1 MPHGNLPI
9 YEKTCYGSGMKTDY
23 EKAIEWLNKKAEK
36 AGGITDLGKTV
47 GAPAST
53 FFRVLK
59 GGSPPGADKLL
70 DWISQLGGKIV
81 FPDERM
87 EGYTLIPKVVAQAGA
102 GSSLITSDE
111 VLGMYAFRDDFL
123 RRVGVH
129 AKESVMLDVIGHS
142 MEPIESAIRTPS
154 SSISPSR
161 SCGTGTSSS
170 WASGRSCSSSAS
182 SAPRAAGCSSRK
194 TAISPTSWSKAR
206 ISKPSVSTG
215 GYAGSGGSSEGCPF
229 QRESTRHTPIP
240 AHRRSS
246 PPPLCSPRQ
255 PTHLPECGP
264 RKAPRRHGPPPGTA
278 QCGHA
283 LLFPSLSRIAGHSL
297 PPPASSPSAFLPS

>member
-1 MPHGNLPI
+1 
-9 YEKTCYGSGMKTDY
+9 MKTDY

-36 AGGITDLGKTV
+36 AGGITNLGKTV

-129 AKESVMLDVIGHS
+129 AKESVMLDVIGQ
-142 MEPIESAIRTPS
+142 A
-154 SSISPSR
+154 
-161 SCGTGTSSS
+161 TGLYRGDRAGFDTVRRRGMTADFS
-170 WASGRSCSSSAS
+170 WARS
-182 SAPRAAGCSSRK
+182 AGDYR
-194 TAISPTSWSKAR
+194 R
-206 ISKPSVSTG
+206 I
-215 GYAGSGGSSEGCPF
+215 YEN
-229 QRESTRHTPIP
+229 
-240 AHRRSS
+240 
-246 PPPLCSPRQ
+246 
-255 PTHLPECGP
+255 
-264 RKAPRRHGPPPGTA
+264 
-278 QCGHA
+278 
-283 LLFPSLSRIAGHSL
+283 LLG
-297 PPPASSPSAFLPS
+297 

>member
-1 MPHGNLPI
+1 
-9 YEKTCYGSGMKTDY
+9 MKTDY
-23 EKAIEWLNKKAEK
+23 EKAIEWLNQKAEK
-36 AGGITDLGKTV
+36 AGGITNLGKTV

-142 MEPIESAIRTPS
+142 MEPMIRHKDTILVDQSVKELRDGDIFLVGFGEELLVKRVQRTPRGWLLKS
-154 SSISPSR
+154 ENRDFSDI
-161 SCGTGTSSS
+161 
-170 WASGRSCSSSAS
+170 
-182 SAPRAAGCSSRK
+182 
-194 TAISPTSWSKAR
+194 
-206 ISKPSVSTG
+206 VVE
-215 GYAGSGGSSEGCPF
+215 GSGGSSEGCPF

-240 AHRRSS
+240 AHRRS
-246 PPPLCSPRQ
+246 PPPLPFAAPAT
-255 PTHLPECGP
+255 PTHIPECGP

>member
-1 MPHGNLPI
+1 MMPASALTGLGKGCRAPGHSLGRFTKARPIPYTERIIPYMKTNGNKKMPHENLPI

-36 AGGITDLGKTV
+36 AGGITNLGKTV

-142 MEPIESAIRTPS
+142 MEPMIRHKDTILVDQSVKELRDGDIFLVGFGEELLVKRVQRTPRGWLLKS
-154 SSISPSR
+154 ENRDFSDIVVEGPDLETFR
-161 SCGTGTSSS
+161 VY
-170 WASGRSCSSSAS
+170 GRV
-182 SAPRAAGCSSRK
+182 RWFGR
-194 TAISPTSWSKAR
+194 
-206 ISKPSVSTG
+206 VV
-215 GYAGSGGSSEGCPF
+215 
-229 QRESTRHTPIP
+229 
-240 AHRRSS
+240 
-246 PPPLCSPRQ
+246 
-255 PTHLPECGP
+255 
-264 RKAPRRHGPPPGTA
+264 
-278 QCGHA
+278 
-283 LLFPSLSRIAGHSL
+283 
-297 PPPASSPSAFLPS
+297 

>member
-1 MPHGNLPI
+1 MKINGNKKMPHGNLPI

-23 EKAIEWLNKKAEK
+23 EKAIEWLNTKAEK
-36 AGGITDLGKTV
+36 AGGITNLGKTV

-142 MEPIESAIRTPS
+142 MEPMIRHKDTILVDQSVKELRDGDIFLVGFGEELLVKRVQRTPRGWLLKS
-154 SSISPSR
+154 ENRDFSDIVVEGPDLETFR
-161 SCGTGTSSS
+161 VY
-170 WASGRSCSSSAS
+170 GRV
-182 SAPRAAGCSSRK
+182 RWFGR
-194 TAISPTSWSKAR
+194 
-206 ISKPSVSTG
+206 VV
-215 GYAGSGGSSEGCPF
+215 
-229 QRESTRHTPIP
+229 
-240 AHRRSS
+240 
-246 PPPLCSPRQ
+246 
-255 PTHLPECGP
+255 
-264 RKAPRRHGPPPGTA
+264 
-278 QCGHA
+278 
-283 LLFPSLSRIAGHSL
+283 
-297 PPPASSPSAFLPS
+297 

>member
-1 MPHGNLPI
+1 
-9 YEKTCYGSGMKTDY
+9 MKTDY

-36 AGGITDLGKTV
+36 AGGITNLGKTV

-142 MEPIESAIRTPS
+142 MEPMIRHKDTILVDQSVKELRDGDIFLVGFGEELLVKRVQRTPRGWLLKS
-154 SSISPSR
+154 ENRDFSDIVVEGPDSR
-161 SCGTGTSSS
+161 NLPCLRAGTLVR
-170 WASGRSCSSSAS
+170 AGRL
-182 SAPRAAGCSSRK
+182 RAAPPAEKHPPPTYPGSPEEFLLSPF
-194 TAISPTSWSKAR
+194 AAPPTS
-206 ISKPSVSTG
+206 
-215 GYAGSGGSSEGCPF
+215 
-229 QRESTRHTPIP
+229 
-240 AHRRSS
+240 
-246 PPPLCSPRQ
+246 
-255 PTHLPECGP
+255 THIPECGP
-264 RKAPRRHGPPPGTA
+264 RTAPRRHGPPPGTA
-278 QCGHA
+278 SQCGHA
-283 LLFPSLSRIAGHSL
+283 SAKSLARIRV
-297 PPPASSPSAFLPS
+297 

>member
-1 MPHGNLPI
+1 
-9 YEKTCYGSGMKTDY
+9 MKTDY

-36 AGGITDLGKTV
+36 AGGITNLGKTV

-142 MEPIESAIRTPS
+142 MEPMIIFLVGFGEELLVKRVQRTPRGWLLKS
-154 SSISPSR
+154 ENRDFSDIVVEGPDLETFR
-161 SCGTGTSSS
+161 VY
-170 WASGRSCSSSAS
+170 GRV
-182 SAPRAAGCSSRK
+182 RWFGR
-194 TAISPTSWSKAR
+194 
-206 ISKPSVSTG
+206 VV
-215 GYAGSGGSSEGCPF
+215 
-229 QRESTRHTPIP
+229 
-240 AHRRSS
+240 
-246 PPPLCSPRQ
+246 
-255 PTHLPECGP
+255 
-264 RKAPRRHGPPPGTA
+264 
-278 QCGHA
+278 
-283 LLFPSLSRIAGHSL
+283 
-297 PPPASSPSAFLPS
+297 

>member
-1 MPHGNLPI
+1 
-9 YEKTCYGSGMKTDY
+9 MKTDY
-23 EKAIEWLNKKAEK
+23 EEAIEWLNKKAEK
-36 AGGITDLGKTV
+36 AGGITNLGKTV

-142 MEPIESAIRTPS
+142 MEPMIRHKDTILVDQSVKELRDGDIFLVGFGEELLVKRVQRTPRGWLLKS
-154 SSISPSR
+154 ENRDFSDIVVEGPDLETFR
-161 SCGTGTSSS
+161 VY
-170 WASGRSCSSSAS
+170 GRV
-182 SAPRAAGCSSRK
+182 RWFGR
-194 TAISPTSWSKAR
+194 
-206 ISKPSVSTG
+206 VV
-215 GYAGSGGSSEGCPF
+215 
-229 QRESTRHTPIP
+229 
-240 AHRRSS
+240 
-246 PPPLCSPRQ
+246 
-255 PTHLPECGP
+255 
-264 RKAPRRHGPPPGTA
+264 
-278 QCGHA
+278 
-283 LLFPSLSRIAGHSL
+283 
-297 PPPASSPSAFLPS
+297 

>member
-1 MPHGNLPI
+1 MKINGNRKMPHGNLPI

-36 AGGITDLGKTV
+36 AGGITNLGKTV

-142 MEPIESAIRTPS
+142 MEPMIRHKDTILVDQSVKELPGRGHLPRGLRGGAARQARPAHPARLAAQVGKPRFLRHRGRRPGSRNLPCLREGTLVRAGRLRAAPSSGKAPATRLSRLTGGVPPLPFAAPANLHISRNAARARLLGGTTGRLPAQPSAGTPS
-154 SSISPSR
+154 FFP
-161 SCGTGTSSS
+161 
-170 WASGRSCSSSAS
+170 
-182 SAPRAAGCSSRK
+182 
-194 TAISPTSWSKAR
+194 
-206 ISKPSVSTG
+206 
-215 GYAGSGGSSEGCPF
+215 
-229 QRESTRHTPIP
+229 
-240 AHRRSS
+240 
-246 PPPLCSPRQ
+246 
-255 PTHLPECGP
+255 
-264 RKAPRRHGPPPGTA
+264 
-278 QCGHA
+278 
-283 LLFPSLSRIAGHSL
+283 PSLG
-297 PPPASSPSAFLPS
+297 

>member
-1 MPHGNLPI
+1 
-9 YEKTCYGSGMKTDY
+9 MKTDY

-36 AGGITDLGKTV
+36 AGGITNLGKTV

-142 MEPIESAIRTPS
+142 MEPMIRHKDTILVDQSVKELRDGDIFLVGFGEELLVKRVQRTPRGWLLKS
-154 SSISPSR
+154 
-161 SCGTGTSSS
+161 GGFAAVLTGTSVLVALWLVLG
-170 WASGRSCSSSAS
+170 WAQ
-182 SAPRAAGCSSRK
+182 
-194 TAISPTSWSKAR
+194 
-206 ISKPSVSTG
+206 VV
-215 GYAGSGGSSEGCPF
+215 
-229 QRESTRHTPIP
+229 
-240 AHRRSS
+240 
-246 PPPLCSPRQ
+246 
-255 PTHLPECGP
+255 
-264 RKAPRRHGPPPGTA
+264 
-278 QCGHA
+278 
-283 LLFPSLSRIAGHSL
+283 
-297 PPPASSPSAFLPS
+297 PPPAAAQVFHRASFTAPARWPRRLLLLAAGRGLRWCLTR